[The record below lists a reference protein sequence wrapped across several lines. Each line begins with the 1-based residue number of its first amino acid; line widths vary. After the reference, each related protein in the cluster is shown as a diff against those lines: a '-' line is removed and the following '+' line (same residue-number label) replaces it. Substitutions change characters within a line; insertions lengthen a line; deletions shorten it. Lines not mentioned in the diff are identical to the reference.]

1 VSYSLWNQYFDGDEP
16 VIPPAVHS
24 VECIH
29 GVWVICLLQED
40 GRALSVIQDGFA
52 TEHEARAALR
62 EMHGE
67 TGAVP
72 KRWPALVVASLL
84 TLGAFIG
91 VWLSR

>member
-1 VSYSLWNQYFDGDEP
+1 VSYQFYSQYFDHDEP
-16 VIPPAVHS
+16 VIPTPVHS

-29 GVWVICLLQED
+29 GLWVICLLQED
-40 GRALSVIQDGFA
+40 GRALSVIQDGFKSQ
-52 TEHEARAALR
+52 HDARAALR

-67 TGAVP
+67 TGPVP